1 MLPLQDG
8 TKWSD
13 GTDLTA
19 DDVVFTFELGKTASV
34 ELLDRVELPRLGRRP
49 STRGPSSSS

>member
-8 TKWSD
+8 TKWCD

-19 DDVVFTFELGKTASV
+19 EDVVFTFELAKKAALSYSNVWNYLDTV
-34 ELLDRVELPRLGRRP
+34 EATDPRTVG
-49 STRGPSSSS
+49 SS